1 MSGKGNDKE
10 GEQQKWYT
18 NDHTRSNE
26 KVIKTIWTDETI
38 NGDHD
43 QSDQL
48 TSASNP
54 CIMSTPTSAAS
65 SMTTGLSLNVTSSG
79 ALKSEEE
86 PEWVCKGRPLLKVCL
101 HGSLKT
107 GDEMEIEGV
116 FYGISWC
123 SVFPGEMI
131 AYT

>member
-38 NGDHD
+38 NGD

-48 TSASNP
+48 ITSASNP

-65 SMTTGLSLNVTSSG
+65 SMTTGLGLNVTSSG
-79 ALKSEEE
+79 ALESQEE
-86 PEWVCKGRPLLKVCL
+86 PECVREDHLKVCL
-101 HGSLKT
+101 HGAN
-107 GDEMEIEGV
+107 
-116 FYGISWC
+116 F
-123 SVFPGEMI
+123 GENVE
-131 AYT
+131 